1 MLKIMLFIDGTWL
14 YSNTSRLA
22 NSYGKA
28 DFHLDYGRLPRILA
42 DEIGEQLNKLEVHVV
57 RTYLFGSYAENCDP
71 IDQEV
76 VVRRLN
82 FFSRLKEEYHYE
94 VQLFPVDFMGK
105 RLRKMDRG
113 PQDDFDPREKCV
125 DIALATTMLY
135 YAAMPNAYDVAIAVI
150 GDRDFV
156 PVLQHVRR
164 LGKQAAIASI
174 KGTCAKEFSAVRDEA
189 GVRDF
194 DVVWLDDLL
203 HRLELKYER
212 HQLECQS
219 PSHVGDRRVW
229 TTYHPR
235 KYEKFFCDAC
245 RGAFAQRQEVQDR
258 DQGNFN
264 RYPEAADSGIQVQPG
279 MEIGGTVKA
288 AILDKGY
295 GFILGDDGQSYYFHV
310 SGMVDTAEFDSLME
324 GNPVEFRVDR
334 APNPMA
340 FAVEQKR
347 GVAQGV
353 RVRAAPPPNLPCDED
368 EGYDEDERSDEDE
381 GYDEGEG
388 GDGDEG
394 SGGDGRYAEG

>member
-42 DEIGEQLNKLEVHVV
+42 NEVSEQLNGLEVHVV
-57 RTYLFGSYAENCDP
+57 RTYLFGSYAKDCDP
-71 IDQEV
+71 IDQEI
-76 VVRRLN
+76 VVRRLG

-135 YAAMPNAYDVAIAVI
+135 YAAMPNAYDVAIAVA

-164 LGKQAAIASI
+164 LGKQAAIVSI
-174 KGTCAKEFSAVRDEA
+174 KGSCAKELSDVRDEA
-189 GVRDF
+189 GVKDF
-194 DVVWLDDLL
+194 DIVWLDDLL

-219 PSHVGDRRVW
+219 PTHVGDRRVW

-245 RGAFAQRQEVQDR
+245 REAFAQRQEVQGQDP
-258 DQGNFN
+258 GMFH
-264 RYPEAADSGIQVQPG
+264 RYPEAVDSGVQVEPG
-279 MEIGGTVKA
+279 MEIDGAVKA
-288 AILDKGY
+288 VILDKGY
-295 GFILGDDGQSYYFHV
+295 GFLLGEDGQSYYFHV
-310 SGMVDTAEFDSLME
+310 SGMADAAAFDSLME
-324 GNPVEFRVDR
+324 GSPVEFQVDR
-334 APNPMA
+334 VPNPMA
-340 FAVEQKR
+340 LSMEQKR
-347 GVAQGV
+347 GAAKNV
-353 RVRAAPPPNLPCDED
+353 RIRATPPPNLPCDED
-368 EGYDEDERSDEDE
+368 EAYE
-381 GYDEGEG
+381 
-388 GDGDEG
+388 GDEQ
-394 SGGDGRYAEG
+394 YAGE